1 MKKAAR
7 APGRAASTPSSPG
20 KGAGAVPRACHT
32 VTRSPVARDAV
43 APIDVDARGLGG
55 EPLPAGGGHARR

>member
-7 APGRAASTPSSPG
+7 VPGRAASNASPPG
-20 KGAGAVPRACHT
+20 KGAGAVPRGCHT
-32 VTRSPVARDAV
+32 VTPSLVACQA
-43 APIDVDARGLGG
+43 AAAIDFDARALGA